1 MSYVQD
7 IKVTLPIWIKSGKKK
22 RYLNL
27 NQYRNWH
34 FQVSN
39 NIKKTFKEQVGGNL
53 DFSILGEIEIEY
65 VYYAPDKRKRDL
77 MNVIAVADK
86 FFQDALVE
94 YGCIETDDT
103 DTVVKITSLFG
114 GVDKEDA
121 RIVATIKQFKTT

>member
-1 MSYVQD
+1 
-7 IKVTLPIWIKSGKKK
+7 
-22 RYLNL
+22 
-27 NQYRNWH
+27 
-34 FQVSN
+34 
-39 NIKKTFKEQVGGNL
+39 
-53 DFSILGEIEIEY
+53 IEIDY

-114 GVDKEDA
+114 GVDKEYA

>member
-1 MSYVQD
+1 MKSVQD
-7 IKVTLPIWIKSGKKK
+7 IQITLPIWIKSGKKK

-34 FQVSN
+34 YQVSN
-39 NIKKTFKEQVGGNL
+39 NIKKKFKEQVGGNL
-53 DFSILGEIEIEY
+53 DFSILGQVEIDY

-94 YGCIETDDT
+94 TGCIETDDT

-114 GVDKEDA
+114 GIDKEDA
-121 RIVATIKQFKTT
+121 RIVATIKQYKTT

>member
-1 MSYVQD
+1 MKSVQD
-7 IKVTLPIWIKSGKKK
+7 IQITLPIWIKCGKKK

-34 FQVSN
+34 YQVSN
-39 NIKKTFKEQVGGNL
+39 NIKKKFKEQVGGNL
-53 DFSILGEIEIEY
+53 DFSILGQVEIDY

-94 YGCIETDDT
+94 TGCIETDDT

-114 GVDKEDA
+114 GTDKEDA
-121 RIVATIKQFKTT
+121 RIVATIKQYKIT